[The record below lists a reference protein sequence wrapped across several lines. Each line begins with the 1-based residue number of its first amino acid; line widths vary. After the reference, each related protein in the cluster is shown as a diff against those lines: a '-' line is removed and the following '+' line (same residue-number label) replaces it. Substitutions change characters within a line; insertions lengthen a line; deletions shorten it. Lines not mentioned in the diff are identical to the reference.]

1 MSEFDARLDRD
12 ASILKRAQSINA
24 NPTFILDFT
33 VCVAFLVVGV
43 LTLVASSMRGNE
55 AAGAEALET
64 HAYPWVGWAVLVAI
78 VVGTLIVQ
86 RVPSGENMPIGVAV
100 LCSLLVG
107 GIAVYVAALP
117 GAVTL
122 AVVLLGAVLVL
133 ATPNGGNFMLMGMA
147 VLSLGA
153 GLVTLWAAALAIF
166 GAE

>member
-24 NPTFILDFT
+24 NPSFILDFI
-33 VCVAFLVVGV
+33 VCAMFLVVGV
-43 LTLVASSMRGNE
+43 LTLVVSGLRDGTESD
-55 AAGAEALET
+55 LET
-64 HAYPWVGWAVLVAI
+64 NAYPWVGWAVMAAI
-78 VVGTLIVQ
+78 VIGTLVVQ
-86 RVPSGENMPIGVAV
+86 RVPLGDQLPIGFAV
-100 LCSLLVG
+100 ICSIIVG

-153 GLVTLWAAALAIF
+153 GLVTMWAAALAIF
-166 GAE
+166 GADS

>member
-12 ASILKRAQSINA
+12 AAVLKRAQSINA
-24 NPTFILDFT
+24 NPSFILDFV
-33 VCVAFLVVGV
+33 VCAMFLVVGV
-43 LTLVASSMRGNE
+43 LTLVVSGLRDGTESDLDTN
-55 AAGAEALET
+55 
-64 HAYPWVGWAVLVAI
+64 AYPWVGWAVMAAI
-78 VVGTLIVQ
+78 VIGTLIVQ
-86 RVPSGENMPIGVAV
+86 RVPSGEQVPIAFAV
-100 LCSLLVG
+100 ICSIIVG

-153 GLVTLWAAALAIF
+153 GLVTIWAAALAIF
-166 GAE
+166 GADS